1 MGKIIVLE
9 GLDGCGKGTQF
20 ELLKGRLLEDKYK
33 LKLLDFPQYE
43 DDSSIF
49 VRRYLGGVY
58 GNDPNDIN
66 PYQASLC
73 YAMDRFDAFVQ
84 DKEIKEAI
92 REEDRILLANRY
104 TTSNML
110 FQATKMEDDEK
121 TIEFL
126 NWLEDIEYEKLG
138 ILRPDLV
145 LFLYMPVEYSLK
157 LMKGRDVNKNASKN
171 NMKTDIHENN
181 EDYLRMVAERS
192 LLVAEKQGFKIIN
205 CVKDNDI
212 RTINDIHEEVYSLVK
227 KMRN

>member
-20 ELLKGRLLEDKYK
+20 ELLKTRLLEDKYK

-43 DDSSIF
+43 EDSSIF

-58 GNDPNDIN
+58 GSDPNDIN